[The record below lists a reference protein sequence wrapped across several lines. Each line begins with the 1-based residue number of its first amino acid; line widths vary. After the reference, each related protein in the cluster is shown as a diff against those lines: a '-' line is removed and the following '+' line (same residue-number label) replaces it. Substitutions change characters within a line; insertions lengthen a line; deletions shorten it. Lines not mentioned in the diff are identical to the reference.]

1 MTGTR
6 TLQTRGCGPLMR
18 SHRRVV
24 EPLQAVA
31 PGPVQAV
38 VPTCFR
44 CHSPVRLYTQTTL

>member
-6 TLQTRGCGPLMR
+6 PQTGGRGPLMR
-18 SHRRVV
+18 SHRRAV

-31 PGPVQAV
+31 LGPVPAV
-38 VPTCFR
+38 APTCLR